1 MRNGRSTIRPENVHP
16 DGFSL
21 PTNPHQP
28 EGAFGPYIRAIRAHR
43 FVVVLTLLATLAGAA
58 AWLALRTPDYEA
70 TAQLL
75 VTPLPQDDETFL
87 GIPMLRDSGDP
98 TRTVQTAAT
107 LVESPQA
114 AELAARRLGEG
125 WSRQRVLDSIEVD
138 PEGESNILAIR
149 GTADSGPLAA
159 RVANEF
165 ADASLDTR
173 RTRLQEEIGVEIEQL
188 RARVDALGD
197 NNSLAAAELAARL
210 DQLESVQNGEDPT
223 IQLSQTATEPTSA
236 VGLPPFAVMLLALV
250 AGITLAAAA
259 ALLMELLNRRVR
271 DEDEAVAMFPLPV
284 LARVPKL
291 ARRQRTAGRGT
302 PWFMP
307 PQVREAFRTLT
318 VQLPGQDKP
327 GGHVVM
333 LTSGSTGD
341 GKTTSAVNLAVS
353 IAAGGHK
360 TILLDFDIRKP
371 DVAQLLGLGETVPLP
386 SLLSHGEH
394 GGDLAALLSEAPYL
408 PTLSVLATGHG
419 SAIDGALVEAL
430 NRRLPALIHEA
441 RQLAE
446 YVVVDTAP
454 IGEVSDALR
463 IVNEV
468 DDIVVVTRPG
478 NTIRGNFRV
487 MRDLLERSGHLPTG
501 LLVIGE
507 MPGMSR
513 DYYGYGG
520 GRELYQ
526 GESGRR
532 GVSPLR

>member
-1 MRNGRSTIRPENVHP
+1 MRNGRSTIGAEYVQP

-21 PTNPHQP
+21 PQTPRQP
-28 EGAFGPYIRAIRAHR
+28 EGALGPYIRAIRAHR
-43 FVVVLTLLATLAGAA
+43 LVVALTILAALVGAIG
-58 AWLALRTPDYEA
+58 WLALRTPDYEA
-70 TAQLL
+70 KAQLL
-75 VTPLPQDDETFL
+75 VTPLPQDDNTFL

-107 LVESPQA
+107 LVKSPE
-114 AELAARRLGEG
+114 AEALAARRLGEG
-125 WSRQRVLDSIEVD
+125 WSRQSVSESVEVE
-138 PEGESNILAIR
+138 PEGESNILAVT

-165 ADASLDTR
+165 VRAALGTR
-173 RTRLQEEIGVEIEQL
+173 EARLRQEIGTEVDQL
-188 RARVDALGD
+188 RARIEALGD
-197 NNSLAAAELAARL
+197 SNDLSAAELAGRL

-223 IQLSQTATEPTSA
+223 IQLSQRATAPTSA
-236 VGLPPFAVMLLALV
+236 EGLPPVAVLFLALV

-271 DEDEAVAMFPLPV
+271 DEDEAVEIFPLPV

-318 VQLPGQDKP
+318 VQLPGQSEA
-327 GGHVVM
+327 GGRVVM
-333 LTSGSTGD
+333 LTSASTGD

-371 DVAQLLGLGETVPLP
+371 DVAQLLGLPDTVPLP
-386 SLLSHGEH
+386 SLLTQGEL
-394 GGDLAALLSEAPYL
+394 GEGLDGLLSEAPYL
-408 PTLSVLATGHG
+408 PTLSVLATGQG
-419 SAIDGALVEAL
+419 SAVDGALVEAL
-430 NRRLPALIHEA
+430 NRRLPALIQAA
-441 RQLAE
+441 RGLAE
-446 YVVVDTAP
+446 YVVIDTAP

-468 DDIVVVTRPG
+468 DDIVIVTRPG

-487 MRDLLERSGHLPTG
+487 TRDLLERSGTMPAG

-507 MPGMSR
+507 LPGMSR

-520 GRELYQ
+520 SRELYQ

>member
-1 MRNGRSTIRPENVHP
+1 M
-16 DGFSL
+16 
-21 PTNPHQP
+21 
-28 EGAFGPYIRAIRAHR
+28 GPYVRAIRAHR
-43 FVVVLTLLATLAGAA
+43 LVVALTLLAALAGAIG
-58 AWLALRTPDYEA
+58 WLALRTPDYEA
-70 TAQLL
+70 SAQLL
-75 VTPLPQDDETFL
+75 VNPLPQDDTTFL
-87 GIPMLRDSGDP
+87 GITMLRDSGDP

-107 LVESPQA
+107 LVKSPEA
-114 AELAARRLGEG
+114 AELTAKRLGEG
-125 WSRQRVLDSIEVD
+125 WSERRVFDSIKVD

-149 GTADSGPLAA
+149 GTADSGALAA
-159 RVANEF
+159 RLANQF

-173 RTRLQEEIGVEIEQL
+173 QARLRSEIGAEVEQL
-188 RARVDALGD
+188 RTRIDALGT

-223 IQLSQTATEPTSA
+223 IQLSQTATAPESPI
-236 VGLPPFAVMLLALV
+236 GLPPVAVILLALV

-271 DEDEAVAMFPLPV
+271 DEDEAVSMFPLPV

-291 ARRQRTAGRGT
+291 SRRQRTTGRGT

-318 VQLPGQDKP
+318 VQLPGQSEA
-327 GGHVVM
+327 GGRVVM
-333 LTSGSTGD
+333 ITSASTGD

-353 IAAGGHK
+353 LAAGGHK

-371 DVAQLLGLGETVPLP
+371 DVAQLIGLSETVPLP
-386 SLLSHGEH
+386 SLLTHGDRPGEL
-394 GGDLAALLSEAPYL
+394 GDLLTEGPYL
-408 PTLSVLATGHG
+408 PTLAVLATGPG
-419 SAIDGALVEAL
+419 SPLDGALVEAL
-430 NRRLPALIHEA
+430 NRRLPALIQQA
-441 RQLAE
+441 RELAE

-468 DDIVVVTRPG
+468 DDVIVVTRPAKT
-478 NTIRGNFRV
+478 NRGNFRV
-487 MRDLLERSGHLPTG
+487 MRDLLERSGRLPTG

-507 MPGMSR
+507 LPGMSR

-520 GRELYQ
+520 GRELFQ
-526 GESGRR
+526 SESGRS